1 MTRSTVRRFF
11 SAFQLHFDP
20 ARPEKPIQGWNINLF
35 LMFLAPRTNNSCHL
49 YRRYIA
55 THNSFYTRA
64 PNGARMCVRNLAE
77 WPHGAGKSMRKH
89 RLESINAIKS
99 KHFQL
104 DWVAL
109 GGRRHQSTC
118 GAAAASKPV
127 VAYKLNLHVFLLARP
142 RSILGLCGVPK
153 AAGVLSRSASLGILA
168 KKKPKTFKFQKFL
181 PDRDTNAH
189 GFAHNLFH

>member
-1 MTRSTVRRFF
+1 MAPRRSCSLRLRTRRIRRSRTAIMPSKYAARYVENIDDREHSGRLNVLHSTEKNLIYLFTLRNDSLYCSPIF

-104 DWVAL
+104 D
-109 GGRRHQSTC
+109 
-118 GAAAASKPV
+118 
-127 VAYKLNLHVFLLARP
+127 
-142 RSILGLCGVPK
+142 
-153 AAGVLSRSASLGILA
+153 
-168 KKKPKTFKFQKFL
+168 
-181 PDRDTNAH
+181 
-189 GFAHNLFH
+189 